1 MTTAEEYR
9 YIAEEF
15 LRLAR
20 EAKTEA
26 ERRRSFDMALTWSQA
41 AAREKADL
49 DRSMRPG
56 DSNSTLI
63 AIGSLV
69 KQFIQM
75 CYRGW
80 KRFSRIFPS
89 PGLAQNT

>member
-41 AAREKADL
+41 AAREDGSL
-49 DRSMRPG
+49 W
-56 DSNSTLI
+56 
-63 AIGSLV
+63 IGSCAL
-69 KQFIQM
+69 
-75 CYRGW
+75 
-80 KRFSRIFPS
+80 KR
-89 PGLAQNT
+89 